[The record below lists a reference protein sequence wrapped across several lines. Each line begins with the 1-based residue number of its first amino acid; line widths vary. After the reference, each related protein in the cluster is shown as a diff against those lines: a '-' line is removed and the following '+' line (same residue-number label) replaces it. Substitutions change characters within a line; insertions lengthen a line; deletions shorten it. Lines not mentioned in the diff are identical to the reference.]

1 MDDLLVLT
9 ALYIFFLAISFVVYK
24 TLLKASSVWATIL
37 AVIYLIGIYCYYLL
51 LVKIDYILMDKN
63 IYIDF
68 GHANLGLVL
77 LMLFCYVNGVTI
89 LAVAVYKR
97 DKIA

>member
-1 MDDLLVLT
+1 MPVKIHKNKGLSACAKRPCF
-9 ALYIFFLAISFVVYK
+9 AL
-24 TLLKASSVWATIL
+24 TLL
-37 AVIYLIGIYCYYLL
+37 LIVPAYLL

-77 LMLFCYVNGVTI
+77 LMLFCYVNGVAI